1 MSLIISPAHIC
12 WEIHILR
19 YLLQP
24 PLNWQLTTKWNF
36 HKEDALTVITN
47 AEFHPSERGNHR
59 PPLNPQKPILEPRDF
74 NSYFP
79 VGDTINSLD
88 VISKVC
94 STWAALRLICPPLSG
109 AEVQENCQL
118 MPSLNVLQY
127 FHWQKYAYHELQ
139 REFSTRHK
147 WCGWQGPCNSPWAH

>member
-19 YLLQP
+19 HLLQP
-24 PLNWQLTTKWNF
+24 PLNWQFTTKWNF
-36 HKEDALTVITN
+36 HKDALTVIAD
-47 AEFHPSERGNHR
+47 AEFHPSEKGNHR

-79 VGDTINSLD
+79 VGGTSNSLD
-88 VISKVC
+88 VTSKVC
-94 STWAALRLICPPLSG
+94 STWAALRLICPTLSG
-109 AEVQENCQL
+109 AEAQENCQL

-139 REFSTRHK
+139 RIQH
-147 WCGWQGPCNSPWAH
+147 SPQTMWMARAL

>member
-19 YLLQP
+19 YLLWS
-24 PLNWQLTTKWNF
+24 PLNCQLATKRNF
-36 HKEDALTVITN
+36 HKEDALTVIRD
-47 AEFHPSERGNHR
+47 AEFYPSEKWKQRS
-59 PPLNPQKPILEPRDF
+59 PLNPQETISEPTDF

-88 VISKVC
+88 VISKVS

-109 AEVQENCQL
+109 AAIQENCQL
-118 MPSLNVLQY
+118 IPSLNVLQY

-139 REFSTRHK
+139 RELTNDVDDR
-147 WCGWQGPCNSPWAH
+147 GPGNSPWAH